1 MEQAAER
8 PSGEICHRC
17 LQPISPKAQTCP
29 NCGERHTRTRG
40 VPIFI
45 GVMCLLALIFV
56 VYIMFTVIRNADID
70 SAPPDQTDQSA
81 PQQPEKPPP
90 LNP

>member
-1 MEQAAER
+1 
-8 PSGEICHRC
+8 
-17 LQPISPKAQTCP
+17 
-29 NCGERHTRTRG
+29 
-40 VPIFI
+40 
-45 GVMCLLALIFV
+45 MCLLALIFV